1 MLGTIC
7 MESKHHAPYLDLAQ
21 LDFEKQDNFDIEVLI
36 CESLIDYCAQ
46 HNIVTECISN
56 ELHFI
61 NLDIVLRPTI
71 MQLNSQSVLLCFE
84 LTSEQWDK
92 SIIENSAGMGVDT
105 AQALANAL
113 ESFSSACLEGLL
125 YMLSEQSCYESCTS
139 TFMGHEHKW
148 QVYLSDLVSIG
159 EAPDIEE
166 AQYYWDELKEM
177 LLPRLGNQRFCYI
190 KVFASK
196 SFGSVFCECRID
208 NVLSNDVT
216 QLLVKMTKHW
226 STQKFASHKMFF
238 FLKQD
243 ENTVL
248 PSDLFLPPKQ
258 KELNY
263 QVNVALRL
271 FGQCSSQEEYEQ
283 LPLQLQEIIPD
294 KVLALELYYFL
305 PEICT
310 QIMLPEISFSDAISL
325 FIGDNKPINIHI
337 HQLTD
342 YLPIYRALT
351 NLMTDNPSD
360 ELKEAFKL
368 CSFYSSAFNVINQVL
383 NESPETKLTDLSG
396 LTTCY
401 FVPPSFEIR

>member
-84 LTSEQWDK
+84 LTSEHWDK

-263 QVNVALRL
+263 QVNVALRQ

-310 QIMLPEISFSDAISL
+310 QLMLPEISFSDAISL
-325 FIGDNKPINIHI
+325 SIGDNEPINIHI

>member
-271 FGQCSSQEEYEQ
+271 FGQCSTQEEYEQ

-310 QIMLPEISFSDAISL
+310 QLMLPEISFSDEISL
-325 FIGDNKPINIHI
+325 SIGDNKPINIHI

>member
-7 MESKHHAPYLDLAQ
+7 MESKHHAPYLDLAH

-271 FGQCSSQEEYEQ
+271 FGQCSTQEEYEQ

-310 QIMLPEISFSDAISL
+310 QLMLPEISFSDEISL
-325 FIGDNKPINIHI
+325 SIGDNEPINIHI

>member
-271 FGQCSSQEEYEQ
+271 FGQCSTQEEYEQ

-310 QIMLPEISFSDAISL
+310 QIMLPEISFSDEISL
-325 FIGDNKPINIHI
+325 SIGDNEPINIHI

-368 CSFYSSAFNVINQVL
+368 CSFYSSAFNVINQVH

>member
-1 MLGTIC
+1 

-84 LTSEQWDK
+84 ITSEQWDK

-113 ESFSSACLEGLL
+113 ESFSSACLEGML

-177 LLPRLGNQRFCYI
+177 LLARLGNQRFCYI

-325 FIGDNKPINIHI
+325 SIGDNEPINIHI

>member
-248 PSDLFLPPKQ
+248 PSDLFLPQKQ

-310 QIMLPEISFSDAISL
+310 QLMLPEISFSDAISL
-325 FIGDNKPINIHI
+325 SIGDNKPINIHI

>member
-271 FGQCSSQEEYEQ
+271 FGQCSTQEEYEQ

-325 FIGDNKPINIHI
+325 SIGNNEPINIHI

>member
-1 MLGTIC
+1 

-271 FGQCSSQEEYEQ
+271 FGQCSTQEEYEQ

-310 QIMLPEISFSDAISL
+310 QLMLPEISFSDEISL
-325 FIGDNKPINIHI
+325 SIGDNEPINIHI

-351 NLMTDNPSD
+351 NLMTGNPSD

>member
-139 TFMGHEHKW
+139 TFMGHDHKW

-271 FGQCSSQEEYEQ
+271 FGQCSTQEEYEQ

-310 QIMLPEISFSDAISL
+310 QLMLPEISFSDAISL

-383 NESPETKLTDLSG
+383 NESPETKLTDLCG

>member
-1 MLGTIC
+1 

-21 LDFEKQDNFDIEVLI
+21 LNFEKQDNFDIEVLI

-310 QIMLPEISFSDAISL
+310 QMMLPEISFSDAISL
-325 FIGDNKPINIHI
+325 SIGDNEPINIHI

>member
-1 MLGTIC
+1 

-271 FGQCSSQEEYEQ
+271 FGQCSTQEEYEQ

-310 QIMLPEISFSDAISL
+310 QLMLPEISFSDAISL

>member
-271 FGQCSSQEEYEQ
+271 FGQCSTQEEYEQ

>member
-84 LTSEQWDK
+84 ITSEQWDK

-113 ESFSSACLEGLL
+113 ESFSSACLEGML

-177 LLPRLGNQRFCYI
+177 LLARLGNQRFCYI

-325 FIGDNKPINIHI
+325 SIGDNEPINIHI

>member
-1 MLGTIC
+1 

-21 LDFEKQDNFDIEVLI
+21 LNFDKQDNFDIEVLI

-84 LTSEQWDK
+84 LTSEHWDK

-271 FGQCSSQEEYEQ
+271 FGQCSTQEEYEQ

>member
-271 FGQCSSQEEYEQ
+271 FGQCSTQEEYEQ

-310 QIMLPEISFSDAISL
+310 QMMLPEISFSDAISL

>member
-1 MLGTIC
+1 
-7 MESKHHAPYLDLAQ
+7 MESKHHAPYLDLAH

-271 FGQCSSQEEYEQ
+271 FGQCSTQEEYEQ

-310 QIMLPEISFSDAISL
+310 QLMLPEISFSDEISL
-325 FIGDNKPINIHI
+325 SIGDNEPINIHI

>member
-1 MLGTIC
+1 
-7 MESKHHAPYLDLAQ
+7 MESKHHAPYLDLAH

-325 FIGDNKPINIHI
+325 SIGDNEPINIHI

>member
-263 QVNVALRL
+263 QVNVALRQ

-310 QIMLPEISFSDAISL
+310 QLMLPEISFSDAISL
-325 FIGDNKPINIHI
+325 SIGDNEPINIHI

>member
-310 QIMLPEISFSDAISL
+310 QLMLPEISFSDAISL

>member
-113 ESFSSACLEGLL
+113 ESFSSACLEGML

-226 STQKFASHKMFF
+226 STKKFASHKMFF

>member
-271 FGQCSSQEEYEQ
+271 FGQCSTQEEYEQ

-294 KVLALELYYFL
+294 KVLALDLYYFL

-310 QIMLPEISFSDAISL
+310 QLMLPEISFSDAISL
-325 FIGDNKPINIHI
+325 SIGDNEPINIHI

>member
-310 QIMLPEISFSDAISL
+310 QLMLPEISFSDEISL
-325 FIGDNKPINIHI
+325 SIGDNEPINIHI

>member
-84 LTSEQWDK
+84 LTSEHWDK

-271 FGQCSSQEEYEQ
+271 FGQCSTQEEYEQ

-325 FIGDNKPINIHI
+325 SIGDNEPINIHI

>member
-7 MESKHHAPYLDLAQ
+7 MESKHHAPYLDLAH

-271 FGQCSSQEEYEQ
+271 FGQCSTQEEYEQ

-325 FIGDNKPINIHI
+325 SIGDNEPVNIHI

>member
-21 LDFEKQDNFDIEVLI
+21 LNFDKQDNFDIEVLI

-159 EAPDIEE
+159 ETPDIEE

-310 QIMLPEISFSDAISL
+310 QLMLPEISFSDAISL
-325 FIGDNKPINIHI
+325 SIGDNEPINIHI

>member
-1 MLGTIC
+1 

-21 LDFEKQDNFDIEVLI
+21 LNFDKQDNFDIEVLI

-271 FGQCSSQEEYEQ
+271 FGQCSTQEEYEQ

-325 FIGDNKPINIHI
+325 SIGDNEPINIHI

>member
-1 MLGTIC
+1 

-21 LDFEKQDNFDIEVLI
+21 LNFDKQDNFDIEVLI

-271 FGQCSSQEEYEQ
+271 FGQCSTQEEYEQ

-325 FIGDNKPINIHI
+325 SIGDNEPINIHI

-383 NESPETKLTDLSG
+383 NESPETKLTDLCG

>member
-310 QIMLPEISFSDAISL
+310 QMMLPEISFSDAISL

-368 CSFYSSAFNVINQVL
+368 CSFYSSSFSVINQVL

>member
-7 MESKHHAPYLDLAQ
+7 MESKHHAPYLDLAH

-125 YMLSEQSCYESCTS
+125 YMLSEQSCYENCTS

-310 QIMLPEISFSDAISL
+310 QLMLPEISFSDAISL

>member
-84 LTSEQWDK
+84 LTSEHWDK

-310 QIMLPEISFSDAISL
+310 QIMLPEISFSDEISL
-325 FIGDNKPINIHI
+325 SIGDNEPINIHI

>member
-1 MLGTIC
+1 

-84 LTSEQWDK
+84 LTSEHWDK

-271 FGQCSSQEEYEQ
+271 FGQCSTQEEYEQ

-310 QIMLPEISFSDAISL
+310 QIMLPEISFSDEISL
-325 FIGDNKPINIHI
+325 SIGDNEPINIHI

>member
-263 QVNVALRL
+263 QVNVALRQ

-310 QIMLPEISFSDAISL
+310 QLMLPEISFSDAISL
-325 FIGDNKPINIHI
+325 SIGDNEPINIHI

-368 CSFYSSAFNVINQVL
+368 CSFYSSAFNVINQVI

>member
-139 TFMGHEHKW
+139 TFMEHEHKW

-271 FGQCSSQEEYEQ
+271 FGQCSTQEEYEQ

-310 QIMLPEISFSDAISL
+310 QLMLPEISFSDEISL
-325 FIGDNKPINIHI
+325 SIGDNEPINIHI

>member
-1 MLGTIC
+1 

-84 LTSEQWDK
+84 LTSEHWDK

-238 FLKQD
+238 FLKQY

-271 FGQCSSQEEYEQ
+271 FGQCSTQEEYEQ

>member
-1 MLGTIC
+1 
-7 MESKHHAPYLDLAQ
+7 MESKHHAPYLDLAH

-271 FGQCSSQEEYEQ
+271 FGQCSTQEEYEQ

-325 FIGDNKPINIHI
+325 SIGDNEPINIHI

>member
-105 AQALANAL
+105 SQALANAL

-271 FGQCSSQEEYEQ
+271 FGQCSTQEEYEQ

-310 QIMLPEISFSDAISL
+310 QMMLPEISFSDAISL

>member
-1 MLGTIC
+1 

-166 AQYYWDELKEM
+166 AQYYWDELKDM

-271 FGQCSSQEEYEQ
+271 FGQCSTQEEYEQ

-325 FIGDNKPINIHI
+325 SIGDNEPINIHI

>member
-1 MLGTIC
+1 

-21 LDFEKQDNFDIEVLI
+21 LNFEKQDNFDIEVLI

-125 YMLSEQSCYESCTS
+125 YMLSEQSCYENCTS

-271 FGQCSSQEEYEQ
+271 FGQCSTQEEYEQ

-310 QIMLPEISFSDAISL
+310 QLMLPEISFSDAISL
-325 FIGDNKPINIHI
+325 FIGDNEPVNIHI

>member
-84 LTSEQWDK
+84 LTSEHWDK

-271 FGQCSSQEEYEQ
+271 FGQCSTQEEYEQ

-310 QIMLPEISFSDAISL
+310 QLMLPEISFSDAISL